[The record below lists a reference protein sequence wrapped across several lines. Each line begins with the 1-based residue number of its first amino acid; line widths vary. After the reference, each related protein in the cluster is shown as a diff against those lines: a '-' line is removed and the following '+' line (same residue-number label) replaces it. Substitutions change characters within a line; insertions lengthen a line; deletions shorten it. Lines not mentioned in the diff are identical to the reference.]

1 MTTAAETPLLDRL
14 RAHREGLYAQGFVPT
29 REGKRIP
36 TFPTGITVARG
47 AQLRDL
53 LSAERPVRTIETG
66 LALGLSTLFI
76 LEASLASHD
85 GGGAG
90 AVHHTAIDPF
100 QESAWG
106 DAGVLS
112 IDAAGLGGNVRHLAA
127 DSALALPA
135 LAACGE
141 RFDAGFVDGSHLFEG
156 AFTDILYMLR
166 LVRPGGLI
174 VLDDYWMP
182 AVRAAAGY
190 FAANM
195 GVAITPVLDEQGR
208 AKMAALRTPEREVKR
223 AWDHFVP
230 FAAQG

>member
-1 MTTAAETPLLDRL
+1 MTTAVETPLLDRL

-29 REGKRIP
+29 RDGKQIP
-36 TFPTGITVARG
+36 TFPTGITAARG
-47 AQLRDL
+47 EQLCDL
-53 LSAERPVRTIETG
+53 FRAERPARTIETG

-76 LEASLASHD
+76 LEASLSSHD
-85 GGGAG
+85 AG
-90 AVHHTAIDPF
+90 VVHHTAIDPF
-100 QESAWG
+100 QASAWG

-112 IDAAGLGGNVRHLAA
+112 IDAAGLGGCVRHLAA

-156 AFTDILYMLR
+156 AFTDILYMMR

-195 GVAITPVLDEQGR
+195 GVEITPVLDEQGR
-208 AKMAALRTPEREVKR
+208 AKMAALRTPEQEVKR

-230 FAAQG
+230 FATQG